1 MDDKACVVETDA
13 LLRCWKINGAENVD
27 ETHPCLAAEQAYIS
41 CVGKNVCIINDVFIL
56 WKFLILNI
64 IEIMERL
71 EED

>member
-27 ETHPCLAAEQAYIS
+27 ETHPCLAAEQAYLS
-41 CVGKNVCIINDVFIL
+41 CVGKNVCIIIDFQIVFL

-64 IEIMERL
+64 QNVMK
-71 EED
+71 